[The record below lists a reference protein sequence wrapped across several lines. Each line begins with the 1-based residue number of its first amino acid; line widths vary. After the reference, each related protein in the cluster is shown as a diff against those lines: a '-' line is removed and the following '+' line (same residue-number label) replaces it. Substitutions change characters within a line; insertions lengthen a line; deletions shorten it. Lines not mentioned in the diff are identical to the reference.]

1 MSRLRFYALALAG
14 AGITLSLLLALRGPR
29 ALRAEQAPRSAP
41 RAGALRP
48 GGPVHALAS
57 LQSTAR
63 RPLHEA
69 REPALEAALA
79 AVAQQAREQAR
90 SALGRRSGPIEIAV
104 CVVDGASGR
113 VLAALEA
120 DEALRPA
127 SNLKLVTSAAAL
139 ALLGPAHEFET
150 RAEAGGPLANGLL
163 DGPLVL
169 RAGADPLYEQ
179 AAQEDISSGRVE
191 TRLADFARELRAR
204 GLERVRGGL
213 LLDEG
218 SYEAAGPAPGWPA
231 ADQHWTA
238 SCALSSGFTL
248 NAGILVAHARAPRGG
263 APAEVQL
270 HPAPCGLPTSLRV
283 AGVGGARNDVR
294 VGASAARGV
303 EVKGE
308 LGSGLGARRYE
319 FAHPDP
325 SLLFASVLLDQL
337 QRAGIA
343 VEGGW
348 KRTRGAPAGTWL
360 ASLRSP
366 LLACLVPI
374 NTHSVNSVADQVFYE
389 LGARAAG
396 AGSRSGGRAALAIA
410 LRQLGVPAT
419 GLVAVDGSGL
429 SRDNRVS
436 ARQIAALLWS
446 VAQSPPALREAFFG
460 SLAVGGSTG
469 TLSDRFR
476 ALDARVRAKTGFI
489 GGTSSLSGELAN
501 ADGSRSLLFAILVN
515 YPKADGLNSSCFKPM
530 QDRMVERLARE
541 LP

>member
-1 MSRLRFYALALAG
+1 MSRLRFYALALLG
-14 AGITLSLLLALRGPR
+14 AGLSLSLLLALREPR
-29 ALRAEQAPRSAP
+29 ALRAEQGAAA

-48 GGPVHALAS
+48 DGPAHALAS
-57 LQSTAR
+57 LQQGAR
-63 RPLHEA
+63 RPLQEA

-79 AVAQQAREQAR
+79 QLAEQAREQAR
-90 SALGRRSGPIEIAV
+90 KALGRRGGAVEIAL
-104 CVVDGASGR
+104 CVVDGTSGR
-113 VLAALEA
+113 VLAAIEA

-139 ALLGPAHEFET
+139 TLLGPAHAFET

-179 AAQEDISSGRVE
+179 AADEEIGSGRVE
-191 TRLADFARELRAR
+191 QRLAEFARELRAR
-204 GLERVRGGL
+204 GLQRVRGGL

-263 APAEVQL
+263 APAELQL
-270 HPAPCGLPTSLRV
+270 HPAPCGLPTKLAV
-283 AGVGGARNDVR
+283 AGVGGTRNDVR

-308 LGSGLGARRYE
+308 LGAGLGARRFE

-337 QRAGIA
+337 ARAGID

-348 KRTRGAPAGTWL
+348 KRTRGAPAGEWL

-366 LLACLVPI
+366 LLDCLVPI

-446 VAQSPPALREAFFG
+446 VAQAPPAVREAFFG

-469 TLSDRFR
+469 TLADRFR

-489 GGTSSLSGELAN
+489 GGTSSLSGELAS
-501 ADGSRSLLFAILVN
+501 ADGARSLLFAILVN
-515 YPKADGLNSSCFKPM
+515 YPKADGLNNSCFKPM

-541 LP
+541 LR